1 MLDANTRFSASI
13 HNFLTISVLHPQ
25 LNIQPTSFHL
35 TPCERCLYARQKMPL
50 RTAKDA
56 KPDCGLAS
64 FATQQGIFY
73 KQMARSPCV
82 RTSKTVI
89 SLSNSSEIPDKLF
102 GQKITQRMRVAYP
115 IATPVANHRP
125 HVSSC
130 SSIPPEPYTFTQTC
144 TYRFYIEASSKPT
157 E

>member
-35 TPCERCLYARQKMPL
+35 TPCERCLYARQKMP
-50 RTAKDA
+50 
-56 KPDCGLAS
+56 